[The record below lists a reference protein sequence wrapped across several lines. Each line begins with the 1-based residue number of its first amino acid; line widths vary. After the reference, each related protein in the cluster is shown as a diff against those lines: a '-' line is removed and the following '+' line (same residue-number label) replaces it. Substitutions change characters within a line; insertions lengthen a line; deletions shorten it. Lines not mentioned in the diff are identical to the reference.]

1 MKQALH
7 EGLDWGSLVPLKLR
21 AEAVAD
27 GIWAGTHRSA
37 RKGAGVEF
45 GGHRDYVPGDDL
57 RWLDRHALM
66 RHGRLM
72 VREFE
77 TETDR
82 TLWLL
87 VDASL
92 SMAFRSRHAPG
103 AKLAYAALIAAALGK
118 VALAGG
124 DPVGLEWLSGSGCRP
139 QPAVGGRDA
148 FERLVHTLEDA
159 DASGSTDR
167 SDLDRALAR
176 IARQSS
182 RGAVVVFLSDL
193 LDLPEA
199 AHEAV
204 GALSSRDRKVVTL
217 RVLDPVEAEF
227 PFSEPVRLKAAETDF
242 VVETD
247 GETARQGYL
256 DALEGIAKRWHDTLV
271 MRNGRLLRATTG
283 DDPVSV
289 VRAVLLAV
297 SGRSR

>member
-1 MKQALH
+1 LKERLRS
-7 EGLDWGSLVPLKLR
+7 GLDWGSLVPLRLR

-45 GGHRDYVPGDDL
+45 GGHRNYVPGDDL

-87 VDASL
+87 VDAST
-92 SMAFRSRHAPG
+92 SMAFKSRAAPG
-103 AKLAYAALIAAALGK
+103 AKLAYAALIASALSK

-124 DPVGLEWLSGSGCRP
+124 DPVGLEWLWGNGCRP

-148 FERLVHTLEDA
+148 FERLLATLEEA
-159 DASGSTDR
+159 DAGGSTQAGG
-167 SDLDRALAR
+167 LDSALAR
-176 IARQSS
+176 IARQAS
-182 RGAVVVFLSDL
+182 RGAVIVFLSDL
-193 LDLPEA
+193 LDLPEHA
-199 AHEAV
+199 PDAV
-204 GALSSRDRKVVTL
+204 SALSNRERKVITL

-227 PFSEPVRLKAAETDF
+227 PFSEPVRLKSAESDF

-256 DALEGIAKRWHDTLV
+256 EALEGIAQRWHETLV
-271 MRNGRLLRATTG
+271 MRNGRLLRATTR
-283 DDPVSV
+283 DDPVGV
-289 VRAVLLAV
+289 VRKVLQVV
-297 SGRSR
+297 SGRTS